1 MTQEPIGPWYARG
14 LLFENCSCT
23 LVCPGH
29 VHFSQGCTFD
39 RCIGYW
45 AVRFDEGEIDGVNLA
60 GAKAVVAFDSPKHMI
75 EGGWTQVLILDPG
88 TGEAQRAQVERILR
102 GEAGG
107 PWAVLARFVA
117 ERRPTLVAEVTVE
130 DEGRSKRVRVEGLMD
145 ARVEAIK
152 GRDKSREVT
161 FENMFN
167 QIHPPSQVLALGS
180 TTFDDGVIRIGTESS
195 HALYSRFEWRVG

>member
-1 MTQEPIGPWYARG
+1 MTEAIANPWYASG

-39 RCIGYW
+39 RCVGYW
-45 AVRFDEGEIDGVNLA
+45 AVRFDTGEIDGVDLT

-75 EGGWTQVLILDPG
+75 EGGWVQVIVLDAAA
-88 TGEAQRAQVERILR
+88 GERQSEAVERILR

-107 PWAVLARFVA
+107 PWSVLARFVG
-117 ERRPTLVAEVTVE
+117 ERRPTLTAEISIE
-130 DEGRSKRVRVEGLMD
+130 EEGRSKRVQIAGLLD
-145 ARVEAIK
+145 ARVEAIR
-152 GRDKSREVT
+152 GWDRASEVT

-180 TTFDDGVIRIGTESS
+180 TTFDDGVIRIGTQDT
-195 HALYSRFEWRVG
+195 HALYSRFDWRVG

>member
-1 MTQEPIGPWYARG
+1 MTAQPIAPWYAKG
-14 LLFENCSCT
+14 LLFENCTCT

-45 AVRFDEGEIDGVNLA
+45 AVRFDEGEIQGVDLA

-75 EGGWTQVLILDPG
+75 EGGWTQVLVLDPG
-88 TGEAQRAQVERILR
+88 AGEAQRAQVERILR

-107 PWAVLARFVA
+107 PWAVLARFVG
-117 ERRPTLVAEVTVE
+117 ERRPTLMREIAIE
-130 DEGRSKRVRVEGLMD
+130 DEGRVKRVRVEGLLE

-152 GRDKSREVT
+152 GRDKGREVT

-180 TTFDDGVIRIGTESS
+180 TAFDDGVIRIGTKDS